1 MSNTDTTA
9 TTDANG
15 AETGGINK
23 EQIRQTVDDIRAEVG
38 REVGARAQQVRDWA
52 ETQADQV
59 RTTVVEKP
67 FASAGAAFAAGV
79 ILGIL
84 LARR

>member
-1 MSNTDTTA
+1 MSDTSTTA
-9 TTDANG
+9 ADTEERNARL
-15 AETGGINK
+15 
-23 EQIRQTVDDIRAEVG
+23 RQTAEELRSEVT
-38 REVGARAQQVRDWA
+38 REVNDRANQVRDWA
-52 ETQADQV
+52 NTQADQV

-79 ILGIL
+79 ILGVL

>member
-1 MSNTDTTA
+1 MDDLTY
-9 TTDANG
+9 
-15 AETGGINK
+15 
-23 EQIRQTVDDIRAEVG
+23 VDW
-38 REVGARAQQVRDWA
+38 RAQQVRGWA

-79 ILGIL
+79 ILGVL

>member
-1 MSNTDTTA
+1 MSDADTTA
-9 TTDANG
+9 NG
-15 AETGGINK
+15 QTGINK

-38 REVGARAQQVRDWA
+38 REVGARAQQVRDWY